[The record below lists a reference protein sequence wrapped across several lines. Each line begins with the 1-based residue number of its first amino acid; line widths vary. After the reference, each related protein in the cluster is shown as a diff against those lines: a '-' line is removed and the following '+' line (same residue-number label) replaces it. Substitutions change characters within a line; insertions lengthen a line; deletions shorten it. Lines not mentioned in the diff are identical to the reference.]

1 MNIHSIS
8 PVEVLGHICV
18 DGRVLER
25 SVCMDAR
32 YRACVLL
39 SLSWWVVQKGDLYLS
54 QGGVGEDGG
63 PGSMADSAGRST
75 APMAAAGEAPVVW
88 WAVQE
93 GTEAQLAH
101 LQVASSTWAKAA
113 VCRERALG
121 TATAI
126 VPWHAG
132 AHFRDLPSLSM
143 LLWSS
148 CCPRICRD
156 CSVNTSA
163 LCWTL
168 GACNR
173 QPVLCLKNKLGGAWL
188 SVYTDVELRE
198 EQSLS
203 RLRG

>member
-1 MNIHSIS
+1 
-8 PVEVLGHICV
+8 
-18 DGRVLER
+18 
-25 SVCMDAR
+25 
-32 YRACVLL
+32 
-39 SLSWWVVQKGDLYLS
+39 
-54 QGGVGEDGG
+54 
-63 PGSMADSAGRST
+63 
-75 APMAAAGEAPVVW
+75 MAAAGEAPVVW

-101 LQVASSTWAKAA
+101 LQVASSTWAKAE

-156 CSVNTSA
+156 CSVNTSGLWGLATGNQFFA
-163 LCWTL
+163 LKTNWVVLGFLCTL
-168 GACNR
+168 M
-173 QPVLCLKNKLGGAWL
+173 W
-188 SVYTDVELRE
+188 
-198 EQSLS
+198 SLERS
-203 RLRG
+203 RA